1 MGFALERRNE
11 TGLVC
16 YDLRKSVNHT
26 NENVRDLSRGNCD
39 API

>member
-11 TGLVC
+11 TGWVC
-16 YDLRKSVNHT
+16 NDSKKSVSHT